1 MISVAVVGTGN
12 ISPSHLR
19 AYQALGDR
27 CRVVALC
34 DIVPEKAEALRR
46 ELGLD
51 EAAVHASHAE
61 VIARGDVDLV
71 SICTPPG
78 THEAL
83 SVDFLDAGIN
93 VLCEKPMAPSLA
105 ACDAILAAERRS
117 GAVFAS
123 VAQNR
128 YRDDV
133 ATLKAAVDSGLAGPV
148 AHVQVDSA
156 WWRGLPYYDLWWRGT
171 WEQEGGGCTLNHAVH
186 HVDLLLWLLGAP
198 ESVTAVLTNA
208 AHENAEIEDLS
219 VAVLA
224 YRRSLAT
231 LTSSVVHH
239 GEQQQIVVQGRDA
252 RIGVPWA
259 TVAEVTQPNGF
270 PAPGGNRELVARL
283 DALAAAHEPL
293 PHTGHQGQI
302 DDVLTA
308 LETGRRP
315 AIDGHDGRRTIE
327 LITAIYAAGIERRTV
342 DLPLAADDPW
352 YRAGTLTERAPRF
365 FAKSASVADLA
376 GPISVSGTPAP
387 DTQQPPHR
395 EGSR

>member
-1 MISVAVVGTGN
+1 MIKVAVVGTGN
-12 ISPSHLR
+12 ISPSHIR
-19 AYQALGDR
+19 AYQALRDR
-27 CRVVALC
+27 CTIVALC
-34 DIVPEKAEALRR
+34 DLNPAKAEALQQ

-51 EAAVHASHAE
+51 EATVYASHPE
-61 VIARGDVDLV
+61 VIARGDIDLV
-71 SICTPPG
+71 SVCTPPS
-78 THEAL
+78 THEAI
-83 SVDFLDAGIN
+83 SIDFLEAGVN

-105 ACDAILAAERRS
+105 ACDAILAAEGRG
-117 GAVFAS
+117 GAIFSS

-133 ATLKAAVDSGLAGPV
+133 VRLKSAIDSGLAGAVSHV
-148 AHVQVDSA
+148 AVDSA

-224 YRRSLAT
+224 YQRALAT
-231 LTSSVVHH
+231 ITSSVVHH
-239 GEQQQIVVQGRDA
+239 GEQQRIVVQGREASVSLD
-252 RIGVPWA
+252 GEV
-259 TVAEVTQPNGF
+259 VAEVTQSNGF
-270 PAPGGNRELVARL
+270 PLPGGNTGLVAQL
-283 DALAAAHEPL
+283 TDLAAGLDPL

-327 LITAIYAAGIERRTV
+327 LITAIYQAGIERRTV
-342 DLPLAADDPW
+342 DLPLTADDP
-352 YRAGTLTERAPRF
+352 YYQPGTLTERAPRF
-365 FAKSASVADLA
+365 FAKTASVRDQS
-376 GPISVSGTPAP
+376 GPISVSGATAPANQE
-387 DTQQPPHR
+387 DNR
-395 EGSR
+395 